1 MYHCWLHRIL
11 PPSPQSGDIVQQG
24 ENLKK
29 EYNEALE
36 KELKHVE
43 ELVKTSV
50 NNGIKKLEDEIAEQQ
65 RTLASLGFF
74 AFSQKKACKT
84 KIQELTSEISYRK
97 TLDYFKKQFWPYQN
111 KADTAKTR
119 YADTVAGYIRQA
131 FTDKEYPNH
140 EHMAQLKNMKS
151 LEDMYWGRK
160 AGDKLVAEEILDYL
174 YGNENGRSEMD
185 LIDKCFD
192 YVGSLSMLLSKLVSA
207 RQIVREYVDGTCRYY
222 HHGLKRFNKI
232 TLPTLKPGFSLPWP
246 TPKDPKEVLKW
257 SEE

>member
-1 MYHCWLHRIL
+1 
-11 PPSPQSGDIVQQG
+11 
-24 ENLKK
+24 
-29 EYNEALE
+29 
-36 KELKHVE
+36 
-43 ELVKTSV
+43 
-50 NNGIKKLEDEIAEQQ
+50 
-65 RTLASLGFF
+65 
-74 AFSQKKACKT
+74 
-84 KIQELTSEISYRK
+84 
-97 TLDYFKKQFWPYQN
+97 
-111 KADTAKTR
+111 
-119 YADTVAGYIRQA
+119 
-131 FTDKEYPNH
+131 
-140 EHMAQLKNMKS
+140 MAQLKNMKS

-174 YGNENGRSEMD
+174 YGNENGLSEMD